1 MNREDLLKM
10 LDLISKDSS
19 DTADNI
25 TTRPLTNKGM
35 DPASGKDWTARI
47 EYSSTALVLDQ
58 WDKARGQ
65 GLIHQGYPNT
75 DYLEAADFFNLA
87 FTQEPTLV
95 EHCLDGR
102 RFEYIQTMMETS
114 DYKSLRS
121 STILNTAAS
130 TLAAIQF
137 GQGYEKLKAKDQ
149 QRRSKPGK
157 DKKESMKE
165 EMDLNNAVC
174 MALDNANEEVDGLCE
189 AMKSFGHDPGTVSQ
203 MDLKDTLA
211 LFQRVKNSATLK
223 RICELAGRY
232 RMLAQ
237 SKQRQKTQH
246 GYEDMVGVHLDD
258 TIGLLLDEELVSLLD
273 PDMEMDTLRRLSEK
287 ETLALE
293 YRGMETEG
301 KGPII
306 VAVDE
311 SGSMTGE
318 KIANSKALALAL
330 GWIAKKQRRWCC
342 FVSFASRGEGHYLLL
357 KPGKWE
363 EGKLMDWLQHFYNGG
378 TSLTTCCYTLPFV
391 WWEAINPPKGR
402 TDLIVVTDGEVDLDS
417 DMRDKFLAWKK
428 QTKLKVHSLV
438 LDDNAGGLAEIS
450 DHVYLLQSLSVGQEG
465 VGAVLS
471 I

>member
-1 MNREDLLKM
+1 M
-10 LDLISKDSS
+10 
-19 DTADNI
+19 
-25 TTRPLTNKGM
+25 
-35 DPASGKDWTARI
+35 
-47 EYSSTALVLDQ
+47 
-58 WDKARGQ
+58 
-65 GLIHQGYPNT
+65 
-75 DYLEAADFFNLA
+75 
-87 FTQEPTLV
+87 
-95 EHCLDGR
+95 
-102 RFEYIQTMMETS
+102 
-114 DYKSLRS
+114 
-121 STILNTAAS
+121 LNTAAS
-130 TLAAIQF
+130 TLAAIPF

-157 DKKESMKE
+157 PGKDKKEAMKE

-174 MALDNANEEVDGLCE
+174 MALDNASEEVDGLCE

-203 MDLKDTLA
+203 MDLKDTLT

-273 PDMEMDTLRRLSEK
+273 PDMELDTLRRLSEK

-306 VAVDE
+306 IAVDE

-318 KIANSKALALAL
+318 KIANAKALALAL

-342 FVSFASRGEGHYLLL
+342 MVSFSSRGEGHYLLL

-378 TSLTTCCYTLPFV
+378 TSLNTCCHTLPFV
-391 WWEAINPPKGR
+391 WWEAISPPKGR
-402 TDLIVVTDGEVDLDS
+402 TDMIVVTDGEVGLDS

-438 LDDNAGGLAEIS
+438 LDDNAGGLTEIS